1 MENFE
6 EMLENYLD
14 ENEINSKKKMD
25 YEEPIKKKNYSK
37 YKHQFEK
44 TITIREFVN
53 NYLGIN
59 HDCKNLRH
67 IGLKSFESPY
77 IISISND
84 FAIKNKEFVLRNEI
98 LIVVDSYGNPAAYVN
113 PNLLKQITTM
123 EELKNTIN
131 ILEKIRLN
139 NLLGIKSLYDQ
150 YDLINKKIIELSLSY
165 SDGNELFR
173 RLNKKEILIEI
184 KKYAKQVSKNKDEI
198 AIVQEKIEQ
207 AINLEYALIEQI
219 NEEIII
225 EEEGK
230 ENDKYKR
237 R

>member
-25 YEEPIKKKNYSK
+25 FEEIIKKKNHSK

-59 HDCKNLRH
+59 HDCENLRH
-67 IGLKSFESPY
+67 IGLKSFKSPY
-77 IISISND
+77 IIGVSND
-84 FAIKNKEFVLRNEI
+84 FAIKNNEFVLRNEI
-98 LIVVDSYGNPAAYVN
+98 LIVVDSYGNPAAYIN
-113 PNLLKQITTM
+113 PNILKQITTM

-139 NLLGIKSLYDQ
+139 SLLGIKSLYDQ
-150 YDLINKKIIELSLSY
+150 YDFINKQINQLSLFY
-165 SDGNELFR
+165 LNGNELLR
-173 RLNKKEILIEI
+173 KLNKKEILIEI
-184 KKYAKQVSKNKDEI
+184 KKYVKQVSKNKDEI
-198 AIVQEKIEQ
+198 AIIQEKIEQ
-207 AINLEYALIEQI
+207 TINLEYALIEQI
-219 NEEIII
+219 DEEIMI